1 MTLLPA
7 LQASAK
13 AEIARIAAFAEGE
26 TGVAALHME
35 TGEAIGFGEHGRY
48 PPGSSIK
55 MALVLCIFAMVDRGE
70 LSLDDMIEVDDVEMT
85 SSGPLGGEFVH
96 AGVALSLINLIE
108 VTITRSDNTAT
119 DVLFRLAG
127 GPAAVQAWLRDIGID
142 DFDVTL
148 SMREALCVMHEL
160 SLPPSDVSIRTLLRD
175 QPPEV
180 MDARER
186 THGPGFDYQLSV
198 RDHCTPLAMLELL
211 RRLYQLDGVSA
222 RTRELLLPIM
232 QRTPS
237 FNRIR
242 ARLPKGVVGGTK
254 PGSGSGT
261 CSDVGFITLPVGR
274 GTFAISVQVKA
285 SPRSMAEREVVV
297 ADITRLIYDYFLL
310 ITSPEAA

>member
-1 MTLLPA
+1 MTLLA
-7 LQASAK
+7 VIHDSAK

-55 MALVLCIFAMVDRGE
+55 MALVLCIFAMVDGGE
-70 LSLDDMIEVDDVEMT
+70 LNLGDMIDVGDVEMT
-85 SSGPLGGEFVH
+85 SSGALGGEFVH
-96 AGVALSLINLIE
+96 PGVALSLLNVIE
-108 VTITRSDNTAT
+108 ITITRSDNTAT

-127 GPAAVQAWLRDIGID
+127 GPAAVQAWLREIGIT

-148 SMREALCVMHEL
+148 TMREALCVMHEL
-160 SLPPSDVSIRTLLRD
+160 PLPAADISIRTLLQD

-186 THGPGFDYQLSV
+186 VHGPGFDYQLSV

-242 ARLPKGVVGGTK
+242 ARLPKGVAVGTK

-261 CSDVGFITLPVGR
+261 CSDVGFITLPGGR

-285 SPRSMAEREVVV
+285 SPRSMAEREVAV

-310 ITSPEAA
+310 TTPPKVA